1 MQMLSL
7 NVSDVTRPVVHCP
20 ACGQAIL
27 DMEGGDYSEVV
38 GSCPHLLCC
47 WVDEPDDFDYMAPD
61 LKLAYEAALAVAES
75 QSPDDLEDEL
85 PDDAEEWGLTPENW
99 GIFTGL
105 VPESSST
112 FVLQMCTWASG
123 CGGDGV
129 AFRLAFDFAR
139 TAPASAAEDA
149 TKA

>member
-1 MQMLSL
+1 MQMVSL
-7 NVSDVTRPVVHCP
+7 DVSNVEKPLVHCP

-61 LKLAYEAALAVAES
+61 LKPAYEAALES
-75 QSPDDLEDEL
+75 RPDEEEDEL
-85 PDDAEEWGLTPENW
+85 SDDVEIDFTPQNW
-99 GIFTGL
+99 ATFLSL

-112 FVLQMCTWASG
+112 FVLQMGTWCSG
-123 CGGDGV
+123 CGGCGV

-139 TAPASAAEDA
+139 TATQAEAATDA
-149 TKA
+149 

>member
-1 MQMLSL
+1 MQMVSL
-7 NVSDVTRPVVHCP
+7 DVSNVQKPLVHCP

-61 LKLAYEAALAVAES
+61 LKPAYEAVLES
-75 QSPDDLEDEL
+75 RPDDQDDEL
-85 PDDAEEWGLTPENW
+85 PEDDEDFDLTPENW
-99 GIFTGL
+99 ATFLGL

-112 FVLQMCTWASG
+112 FVLQMGTWCSG
-123 CGGDGV
+123 CGGGGV
-129 AFRLAFDFAR
+129 TFRLAFDFAR
-139 TAPASAAEDA
+139 TAPAAEAATEA
-149 TKA
+149 

>member
-7 NVSDVTRPVVHCP
+7 NVSDITRPVVHCP

-27 DMEGGDYSEVV
+27 DMEGGDYSEVM

-61 LKLAYEAALAVAES
+61 LKPAYEAALAASES
-75 QSPDDLEDEL
+75 QHPDDPEDDDEEL
-85 PDDAEEWGLTPENW
+85 DFGPQNW
-99 GIFTGL
+99 AIFTGL
-105 VPESSST
+105 IPESSTT
-112 FVLQMCTWASG
+112 FVLQMVTWASG

-139 TAPASAAEDA
+139 TAPEDP